1 LRRLAEEVDPAAEP
15 VLGLLTLARALQA
28 AGDDG
33 RAELLLRRGVHARPQ
48 EVVLVNALGQLLAGQ
63 RRWPEAVDRRLHA
76 AAAWFYAGAF
86 AADPKLTTDLRR
98 QHRYNAACSAAL
110 AAAGQG
116 EDARNLPDKARLMLR
131 RQALGWLCADLA
143 LYVQL
148 AQRDEPAAKQAVRQA
163 LTRWQQDA
171 DLAAVRDKAALDLLP
186 DDERQPWRR
195 LWDDVAAL
203 LAGVGPASR

>member
-1 LRRLAEEVDPAAEP
+1 MRRLAEEVDPAAEP

-131 RQALGWLCADLA
+131 RQAL
-143 LYVQL
+143 
-148 AQRDEPAAKQAVRQA
+148 
-163 LTRWQQDA
+163 TRWQQDA